1 VRNNENVQFEYAYF
15 TLEAALV
22 FPCVLLFTVMMIFL
36 AFYAY
41 DRCVLDHSA
50 YQAALIG
57 ASNHYEDSEKA
68 LEKSKEAAAVLAD
81 DRIFA
86 LKDFNY
92 GVSVE
97 GKSVNVTYNCV
108 VNMPFQP
115 WLRQYV
121 SGFSDEYMSYETTK
135 SAKRL
140 RPARIIRTCRT
151 INNIGN
157 KMKE

>member
-1 VRNNENVQFEYAYF
+1 MRNTDNVQIEHAYF

>member
-1 VRNNENVQFEYAYF
+1 
-15 TLEAALV
+15 
-22 FPCVLLFTVMMIFL
+22 
-36 AFYAY
+36 
-41 DRCVLDHSA
+41 VLDHSA